1 MLHSKKSEL
10 LIGFTI
16 SVLLSLFVNFP
27 MLMRNYDYIVKT
39 QGDKSQATPPLFFD
53 NYFFYFLLAW
63 FFIFAFILFI
73 VNMQMYRIGDKLL
86 KLKEYK
92 VVLFAGVISVIVGIG
107 LLVVFPFVQ
116 NTVQELI
123 IQDTTKVDKSSSDKI
138 ISGYGRPVSKAKR
151 TYEEV
156 KSAHPIA
163 PPFFFH
169 PQFTEHLFVL
179 LTIILSVLQ
188 IRLSCFGRCLS

>member
-1 MLHSKKSEL
+1 
-10 LIGFTI
+10 
-16 SVLLSLFVNFP
+16 
-27 MLMRNYDYIVKT
+27 MRNYDYIVKT

-179 LTIILSVLQ
+179 LTIILSVLL